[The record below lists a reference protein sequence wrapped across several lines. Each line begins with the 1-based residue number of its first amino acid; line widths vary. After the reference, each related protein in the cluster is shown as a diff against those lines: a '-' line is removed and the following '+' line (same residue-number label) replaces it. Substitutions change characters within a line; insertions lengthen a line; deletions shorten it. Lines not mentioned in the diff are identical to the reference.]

1 MLVLGWAVGQGSTPV
16 DRWFAHQ
23 ARAVVGDYPGWLLVF
38 TDWWLLGP
46 VLAACV
52 GAALYR
58 RQRRMAVVAALCP
71 IVAIELDEAFKRLV
85 DRHKGDALAYPS
97 GHTAA
102 VVVVMG
108 MVVLVA
114 GARLWALA
122 AAVAISLLGML
133 GQIACGHHYFTDT
146 VGAVLLTS
154 ALLCAAA
161 RLADRFPPGRVRP
174 QRSRLSRHRQRVR
187 RRECQHSHMAS
198 RGSGAMRCPPAVL
211 VAMAAL
217 TAACAPG
224 PVVNTG
230 DTSART
236 EPTASTP
243 APPTPA
249 DNLHLA
255 NAYDFFASSGDQSG
269 YYFTTPS
276 GRWRCAILPHTQ
288 AGCQSASGSAMSV
301 PGAPDSVTTA
311 AGKSSAPNAMVIDN
325 TGDAHFAWLQ
335 PSEFSPVPGPAK
347 VLEFN
352 RVLDAAGFRCNVQD
366 AGVSCL
372 SELTVKGF
380 TFSPDGYTLQY
391 NDVPDNAP
399 P

>member
-161 RLADRFPPGRVRP
+161 RLADRFPPGR
-174 QRSRLSRHRQRVR
+174 
-187 RRECQHSHMAS
+187 
-198 RGSGAMRCPPAVL
+198 GSPAAEPP
-211 VAMAAL
+211 
-217 TAACAPG
+217 
-224 PVVNTG
+224 
-230 DTSART
+230 
-236 EPTASTP
+236 ESTP
-243 APPTPA
+243 ATR
-249 DNLHLA
+249 
-255 NAYDFFASSGDQSG
+255 ASPG
-269 YYFTTPS
+269 
-276 GRWRCAILPHTQ
+276 
-288 AGCQSASGSAMSV
+288 MS
-301 PGAPDSVTTA
+301 T
-311 AGKSSAPNAMVIDN
+311 
-325 TGDAHFAWLQ
+325 
-335 PSEFSPVPGPAK
+335 
-347 VLEFN
+347 
-352 RVLDAAGFRCNVQD
+352 
-366 AGVSCL
+366 
-372 SELTVKGF
+372 
-380 TFSPDGYTLQY
+380 
-391 NDVPDNAP
+391 
-399 P
+399 